1 MQNGFGSAEQSAA
14 LLAVLG
20 NAKRLLIMHHLL
32 AGELAVNELARRV
45 NLSQSAISQH
55 LARLRQAGLVE
66 TRRDRQT
73 IYYSSQSDITRRLM
87 HALDGHFQPDPL
99 PLQPKEI
106 RPQSR

>member
-1 MQNGFGSAEQSAA
+1 MQNGFESAEQSAA

-45 NLSQSAISQH
+45 SLSQSAISQH
-55 LARLRQAGLVE
+55 LARLRQAGLVQ

-73 IYYSSQSDITRRLM
+73 IYYSSRSEITRRLM
-87 HALDGHFQPDPL
+87 NVLDGHFHPEAPR
-99 PLQPKEI
+99 LQPKEI
-106 RPQSR
+106 RTSRI